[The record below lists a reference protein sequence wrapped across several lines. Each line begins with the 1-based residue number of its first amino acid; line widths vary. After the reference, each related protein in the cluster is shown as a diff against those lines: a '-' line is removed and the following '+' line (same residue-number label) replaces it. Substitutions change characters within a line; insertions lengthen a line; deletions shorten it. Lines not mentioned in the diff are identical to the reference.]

1 VSVSENPKLFDAD
14 GEEERTVLVHAPEIR
29 DSTPAGMRVR
39 HLLVRIEGEALGQV
53 TVLHGEEISIGRGQ
67 SSTICVADS
76 GVSRKHAR
84 LYWSTNRY
92 MIEDLGSANGTYV
105 AGQPIDKRPL
115 ADGDVIQLGPS
126 VVFRYSVTDADQQ
139 AMLEH
144 LYDASVTDAL
154 TGAFKRDYF
163 DTRIASEIAYARRHN
178 AELSLIIFDV
188 DHFKR
193 INDRFGHRAG
203 DQALIGLAR
212 VARAALRTEDVFCRY
227 GGEEFAM
234 ILRTTDIE
242 NAARVAERIRVV
254 AAEVR
259 VETAT
264 EAFGLT
270 ISLGCAALSCCESAT
285 AETLIATADRRLY
298 AAKHAGRNRVVSSG

>member
-1 VSVSENPKLFDAD
+1 MAVSETPKLFDAD

-29 DSTPAGMRVR
+29 ESSPAGARVR
-39 HLLVRIEGEALGQV
+39 HLLVRIEGESLGQV
-53 TVLHGEEISIGRGQ
+53 TVLRGDEISIGRGQ
-67 SSTICVADS
+67 TSTLCIADS

-84 LYWSTNRY
+84 IFASGGRY
-92 MIEDLGSANGTYV
+92 VLEDLGSANGSYV
-105 AGQPIDKRPL
+105 GGQPINRKAL
-115 ADGDVIQLGPS
+115 TDGDVIQFGPS

-178 AELSLIIFDV
+178 AQPSLIILDV
-188 DHFKR
+188 DHFKL
-193 INDRFGHRAG
+193 INDKFGHRVG
-203 DQALIGLAR
+203 DVALVNLAR

-227 GGEEFAM
+227 GGEEFAI

-242 NAARVAERIRVV
+242 DAARVAERIRVV
-254 AAEVR
+254 AAEMR
-259 VETAT
+259 IETT
-264 EAFGLT
+264 NETIGLT
-270 ISLGCAALSCCESAT
+270 ISLGCASLKCCSAVT
-285 AETLIATADRRLY
+285 AEELIATADRRLY
-298 AAKHAGRNRVVSSG
+298 AAKHSGRNRVVSKG

>member
-1 VSVSENPKLFDAD
+1 VSVSETPRLFDAD

-53 TVLHGEEISIGRGQ
+53 TVLHGDEITIGRGQ
-67 SSTICVADS
+67 SSTVCVADS

-84 LYWSTNRY
+84 MYWSSNRY
-92 MIEDLGSANGTYV
+92 VIEDLGSANGTYV
-105 AGQPIDKRPL
+105 AGQPINQRPL

-126 VVFRYSVTDADQQ
+126 VVFRYSITDADQQ

-178 AELSLIIFDV
+178 AELSLIILDV
-188 DHFKR
+188 DHFKL

-203 DQALIGLAR
+203 DQALVGLAR
-212 VARAALRTEDVFCRY
+212 ATRAALRTEDVFCRY
-227 GGEEFAM
+227 GGEEFAI

-242 NAARVAERIRVV
+242 STALVAERIRVV

-259 VETAT
+259 VESGDQT
-264 EAFGLT
+264 FGLT
-270 ISLGCAALSCCESAT
+270 ISLGCSSVRCCETAT
-285 AETLIATADRRLY
+285 AEALIAVADRRLY